1 VPARELVREP
11 VLGQEPVPVSEWVPG
26 PALVPAREQALG
38 QVPVLA
44 LVRNQRQSVL
54 ILVPQPRLDLKLVFS
69 FSPPKYF
76 NHQTERLFLKL
87 SPPLH

>member
-44 LVRNQRQSVL
+44 LVRNQR
-54 ILVPQPRLDLKLVFS
+54 
-69 FSPPKYF
+69 
-76 NHQTERLFLKL
+76 
-87 SPPLH
+87 